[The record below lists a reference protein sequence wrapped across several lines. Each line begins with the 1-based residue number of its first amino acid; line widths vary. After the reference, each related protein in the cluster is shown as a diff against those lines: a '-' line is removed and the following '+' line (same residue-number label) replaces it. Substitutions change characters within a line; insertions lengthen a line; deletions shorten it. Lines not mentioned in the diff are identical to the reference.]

1 MPRSRQRST
10 AFTFR
15 EDCTETR
22 NAPAEPGRLRAG
34 AGTWGSYY
42 AHRPAVM
49 GGRIADCLL
58 TLPNPPGPIVVD
70 AKFPL

>member
-1 MPRSRQRST
+1 M
-10 AFTFR
+10 R
-15 EDCTETR
+15 ELR
-22 NAPAEPGRLRAG
+22 NAFLRQKLWPLVLAPADPGRLRAG

-58 TLPNPPGPIVVD
+58 R
-70 AKFPL
+70 FE